1 MRYNQLAQ
9 HIELLLTEHA
19 CVVVPDFGAFI
30 LQQSGARMDG
40 ERLIAPH
47 TVIGFNAQL
56 THDDGLL
63 TTAYA
68 RTLRVRYPE
77 AKRMLAND
85 VAELCRMIKQT
96 SVTFGRIGT
105 FQTVADRVVFTPSA
119 CAFLPDNFGR
129 KPVEAHLRQASMW
142 GDAQKGVS
150 TKQKPTETITLTI
163 RRDTLRRVAACLIGL
178 SLIAIAPKGIQSDY
192 TTYANLS
199 PINFAQIVADRNAA
213 IEAERLAVLAAE
225 EAAQERG
232 HFHLIVAALDE
243 SAANKMCAKLQAQGY
258 EDACVFPYKKNL
270 HRVSIASYKTKR
282 EALRVMKTTRQT
294 TRYKHAWV
302 WCE

>member
-1 MRYNQLAQ
+1 MKHYQLAQ
-9 HIELLLTEHA
+9 HIELLLTEHTF
-19 CVVVPDFGAFI
+19 VVVPDFGAFI
-30 LQQSGARMDG
+30 LQQSGARMEG

-47 TVIGFNAQL
+47 TVVGFNAQL

-63 TTAYA
+63 ASAYA
-68 RTLRVRYPE
+68 RTARVKYPE

-85 VAELCRMIKQT
+85 VAELRTMLKQT

-105 FQTVADRVVFTPSA
+105 FQTVVDRVVFTPSA

-129 KPVEAHLRQASMW
+129 RDINLVPRKATE
-142 GDAQKGVS
+142 
-150 TKQKPTETITLTI
+150 QKPAETITFTI
-163 RRDTLRRVAACLIGL
+163 RRDTLRRVAACLIGICL
-178 SLIAIAPKGIQSDY
+178 LALAPKGIQNDY

-199 PINFAQIVADRNAA
+199 PVNFAQMVADRNAA
-213 IEAERLAVLAAE
+213 IEAERLAALAVE

-243 SAANKMCAKLQAQGY
+243 DAAAKMCAKLRAQGY

-270 HRVSIASYKTKR
+270 HRVALASYKTKR